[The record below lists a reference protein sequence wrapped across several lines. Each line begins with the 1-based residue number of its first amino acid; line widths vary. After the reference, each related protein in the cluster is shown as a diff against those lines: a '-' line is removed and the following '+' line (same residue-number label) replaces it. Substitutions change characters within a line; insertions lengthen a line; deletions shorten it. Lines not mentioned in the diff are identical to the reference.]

1 MKVAIT
7 GHSRGIGLALDTELS
22 KRGHQVLGFSRANGY
37 DINDVQIRKDIIHQV
52 NDCDVFINNAYSH
65 IAQFDLLEKI
75 TTQWQDQKKIVINV
89 NSKSIFAPVVPQS
102 MQQYV
107 EDKRRQYD
115 YIQSLKFR
123 ARPHVMDLIL
133 GLVDTDM
140 SNIFVADKMQANE
153 ISQLIADILERKDQL
168 YVQQLILDVPFQDWK
183 NIQQKNQ

>member
-7 GHSRGIGLALDTELS
+7 GHSRGIGSALTSELS
-22 KRGHQVLGFSRANGY
+22 KRGHLVLGFSRANGY
-37 DINDVQIRKDIIHQV
+37 DIADVQSRTDIIQQA

-75 TTQWQDQKKIVINV
+75 TTQWQEQKKIVINV
-89 NSKSIFAPVVPQS
+89 NSKSIFAPEVPQS

-123 ARPHVMDLIL
+123 SRPYVMDLIL
-133 GLVDTDM
+133 GLVDTEMSDM
-140 SNIFVADKMQANE
+140 FIADKMKASE
-153 ISQLIADILERKDQL
+153 IAQLIADILERKDQL